1 MASETPGNLG
11 VRGNVLE
18 ARPGDV
24 VGGVADAK
32 HGIEQLLD
40 QAASPCALVM
50 PAAAGT
56 AVVVTISAELDLSI
70 RCLKPRFQS
79 HSRAWDYICVYAE
92 TLERVPHPFDIRVL
106 NLK

>member
-18 ARPGDV
+18 ARPGHV

-40 QAASPCALVM
+40 QAASPCTLLM
-50 PAAAGT
+50 P
-56 AVVVTISAELDLSI
+56 
-70 RCLKPRFQS
+70 PRQVRQS
-79 HSRAWDYICVYAE
+79 SLRYQPSS
-92 TLERVPHPFDIRVL
+92 TSPFGV
-106 NLK
+106 

>member
-11 VRGNVLE
+11 ARGNVLE

-24 VGGVADAK
+24 VGGVANAK

-40 QAASPCALVM
+40 QAASPYPGDAG
-50 PAAAGT
+50 AAGT
-56 AVVVTISAELDLSI
+56 AVVITISAELDLSI

-79 HSRAWDYICVYAE
+79 HSRTWDHICVYAE
-92 TLERVPHPFDIRVL
+92 TLERVSHP
-106 NLK
+106 